1 MVPSSANFS
10 LGEWSCS
17 SQKECVAQSSW
28 TLPYLSFISDSL
40 LHQWVSF
47 MSPWLAAT
55 GISRSF
61 LEEGVS
67 LLLLMLCCR
76 RCCYSQKL
84 CVNVFCN
91 RNTLMWSPPALL
103 LLAESECSFSFFQT
117 CVSYLS
123 TVRLY
128 RSTCV
133 SGGLWILNLPLWDDL
148 CLTYPQSWQVNH

>member
-28 TLPYLSFISDSL
+28 TLPSLSCISDSL
-40 LHQWVSF
+40 LRQRVSF
-47 MSPWLAAT
+47 MSAWLAAT
-55 GISRSF
+55 GISRSWC
-61 LEEGVS
+61 EEEVS
-67 LLLLMLCCR
+67 LFLSVLCCCH
-76 RCCYSQKL
+76 CCYSQKL

-91 RNTLMWSPPALL
+91 RNTLMWSPRALL

-117 CVSYLS
+117 CISYLS

-133 SGGLWILNLPLWDDL
+133 SGRLWILNLPLWDDL
-148 CLTYPQSWQVNH
+148 CLTYSQSWQVN